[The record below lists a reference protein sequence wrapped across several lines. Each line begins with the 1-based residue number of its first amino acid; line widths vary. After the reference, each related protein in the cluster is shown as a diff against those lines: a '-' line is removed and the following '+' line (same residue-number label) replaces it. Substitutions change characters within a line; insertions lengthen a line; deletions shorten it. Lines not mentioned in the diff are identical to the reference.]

1 MEKSYFKLYIRLV
14 KEFLLPYWKAI
25 VTALVCMFC
34 ISGLNVI
41 PALSVKFLID
51 DIIPDKDLTLLGLL
65 AGALVVAY
73 TLRAIT
79 EFGQDY
85 LAHRVA
91 ELVMFDLRVQV
102 YGHIQ
107 KLSSNFFRNRRTGEI
122 MSRIINDIDSLRDM
136 LAHSGDAI
144 VTQSL
149 NVLVVAAVLFT
160 LQWKLALFTLIPI
173 PLTIILVLY
182 FNKAVRQVYQNVR
195 EKLADVNARLLDN
208 LSGIEVIKSFVMERR
223 ELNRFAAESKDYFNE
238 NMVAIKLWAYIFPTM
253 IFVVGIGS
261 VIVIWYGGGQ
271 VISGELTV
279 GSLVAFSA
287 LAWRLYWPLMD
298 LGRENEK
305 IQKAMAAVKR
315 IFELLDTEPEIKD
328 SPSAV
333 ELTHPR
339 LNLSGVKG
347 EIEFRGVSFAYD
359 RDCVLKNI
367 HLKIEPGEIIA
378 LVGPSGVGKTTLA
391 GLIPRFY
398 DPDEGTVSIYGIDI
412 KGIKLESL
420 RSNIGIVHQ
429 ETFLFNGTIA
439 ENVGYGKISA
449 SLDEVVEAAKAA
461 NIYDFVSE
469 LPDGFDTVVGERG
482 VKLSGGQKQRIAI
495 ARAILKDP
503 PILILDEAT
512 SSVDTESEQLI
523 QQSLSLLLKDRMTLI
538 IAHRL
543 ATIKSAHRIVVLK
556 DGEIEE
562 IGSHFELIEN
572 GGAYRRLYEAQFG
585 SREVVE

>member
-1 MEKSYFKLYIRLV
+1 M
-14 KEFLLPYWKAI
+14 
-25 VTALVCMFC
+25 
-34 ISGLNVI
+34 
-41 PALSVKFLID
+41 
-51 DIIPDKDLTLLGLL
+51 
-65 AGALVVAY
+65 
-73 TLRAIT
+73 
-79 EFGQDY
+79 
-85 LAHRVA
+85 
-91 ELVMFDLRVQV
+91 
-102 YGHIQ
+102 
-107 KLSSNFFRNRRTGEI
+107 
-122 MSRIINDIDSLRDM
+122 
-136 LAHSGDAI
+136 
-144 VTQSL
+144 
-149 NVLVVAAVLFT
+149 
-160 LQWKLALFTLIPI
+160 
-173 PLTIILVLY
+173 
-182 FNKAVRQVYQNVR
+182 YQNVR

-279 GSLVAFSA
+279 GGLVAFSA

-347 EIEFRGVSFAYD
+347 EIEFQGVSFAYD
-359 RDCVLKNI
+359 RDYVLKNI
-367 HLKIEPGEIIA
+367 DLKIEPGEIIA

-439 ENVGYGKISA
+439 ENVGYGKIGA
-449 SLDEVVEAAKAA
+449 TLDEVVEAAKAA
-461 NIYDFVSE
+461 NIYDFISE

-523 QQSLSLLLKDRMTLI
+523 QQSLSFLLKDRMTLI

-562 IGSHFELIEN
+562 IGSHFELIDN
-572 GGAYRRLYEAQFG
+572 GGAYSRLHDAQFG
-585 SREVVE
+585 SREAVE